1 MEKFK
6 FNVSIMCNNVLLG
19 VDDTFEPQNI
29 VYGDPCSE
37 EKYMLEPEDVF
48 AISLDGNLYIKNNAG
63 RYDVYNS
70 KQYCMETVD
79 DTLEVLVCFGT
90 EKLLYIYAAV
100 ELISVAFLIVTFVVY
115 TFVKKL
121 RTVHGL
127 ALRCHVSCLIVA
139 FSVLAAVQLAGGREI
154 PDWMCITAGYVI
166 EISFLAYF
174 FWLTVMCI
182 ETYKSITANI
192 NTQINGNREINGKIN
207 DKRRLR
213 YYHCGVWG
221 LTLVIGCVTS
231 ICQFAPIIPSTYY
244 RPTIGRTSCWFEK
257 NSSSFYYFYLP
268 MGVSLIV
275 NFVTFLWTFK
285 IQRQTQPQFKTLF
298 RKSFLLF
305 LMMGLNWFSEI
316 LTWAFPEY
324 IPTELLTGFDIF
336 NASQGIII
344 FLLFVCHKN
353 LNYVK
358 KEIVTRRDTFRRQR
372 SAEPK
377 GTEMKLLGRK

>member
-1 MEKFK
+1 MENFK

-90 EKLLYIYAAV
+90 EKLCTYMQQIRILPKKFIF
-100 ELISVAFLIVTFVVY
+100 ELTSVAFLIVTFVVY

-127 ALRCHVSCLIVA
+127 ALRYHVSCLIVA

-207 DKRRLR
+207 DKRRL
-213 YYHCGVWG
+213 
-221 LTLVIGCVTS
+221 
-231 ICQFAPIIPSTYY
+231 

-336 NASQGIII
+336 NASHRDHYI
-344 FLLFVCHKN
+344 FTFRLSQKFELC
-353 LNYVK
+353 K